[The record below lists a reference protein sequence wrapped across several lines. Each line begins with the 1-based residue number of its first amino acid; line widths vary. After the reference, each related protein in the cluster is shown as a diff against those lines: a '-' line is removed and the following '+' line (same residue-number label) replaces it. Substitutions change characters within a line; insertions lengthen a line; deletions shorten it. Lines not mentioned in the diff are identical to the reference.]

1 MQSDSFSV
9 ATRNRTLTNI
19 NITIM
24 TKRIFSLALVGMM
37 AFGAFA
43 QEAKNDEGFV
53 FTTVKENPIT
63 SIKNQ
68 NRAGTCWC
76 YSTLSFL
83 EAELLRMGKGEYD
96 FSEMYIVHN
105 TYLDRAD
112 KAVRTHGDISFSQGG
127 SFYDVLYGMKTFGL
141 VPESEMRPGV
151 MYGDTLSNHTEL
163 SAVSDAVVAAIA
175 KGNHRSL
182 QTDENGTP
190 LWKKTI
196 EAIHD
201 IYLGV
206 RPEKF
211 TVNGKE
217 YTPKSYYES
226 TGLNADD
233 YVSLTSYT
241 HHPFYESFVLEI
253 QDNWRWAQSYNLPID
268 ELMEVFDNAIM
279 EGYTIAWGSDVS
291 EAGFTRNGVAV
302 MPDAEKAQEL
312 SGSDM
317 AHWLKLSPAE
327 KKLNDKPQSQ
337 KWCTQEERQVAY
349 DNWETTDDHGMVIYG
364 IAKDQMGNEYY
375 MVKNSWGESGTYK
388 GIWYASKAFA
398 RYKTMNIV
406 VHKDAVPKAIRK
418 KLGIK

>member
-1 MQSDSFSV
+1 MKKLFIFAAMGLFS
-9 ATRNRTLTNI
+9 I
-19 NITIM
+19 
-24 TKRIFSLALVGMM
+24 SGM
-37 AFGAFA
+37 A
-43 QEAKNDEGFV
+43 QEAKEQPKEEGFV
-53 FTTVKENPIT
+53 FTTVKELPIT

-76 YSTLSFL
+76 YSSMAFL

-112 KAVRTHGDISFSQGG
+112 KAVRTHGDASFSQGG
-127 SFYDVLYGMKTFGL
+127 SFYDVIYGMEHFGL
-141 VPESEMRPGV
+141 VPESEMRPGA
-151 MYGDTLSNHTEL
+151 MYGDSLSNHTEL

-175 KGNHRSL
+175 KGRLSKL
-182 QTDENGTP
+182 QSDANGTP
-190 LWKKTI
+190 LWKKSI

-201 IYLGV
+201 IYLGE

-211 TVNGKE
+211 TYNGKE
-217 YTPKSYYES
+217 YTPKSFYES

-241 HHPFYESFVLEI
+241 HHPFYSQFVLEI
-253 QDNWRWAQSYNLPID
+253 QDNWRWALSYNLPID

-279 EGYTIAWGSDVS
+279 NGYSIAWGSDVS
-291 EAGFTRNGVAV
+291 ENGFTRDGIAV
-302 MPDAEKAQEL
+302 MPDQEKAQEL

-317 AHWLKLSPAE
+317 AHWLKMKPEE
-327 KKLNDKPQSQ
+327 KKLNTKPQPQ
-337 KWCTQEERQVAY
+337 IWCTQEQRQLAY
-349 DNWETTDDHGMVIYG
+349 DNWETTDDHGMLIYG
-364 IAKDQMGNEYY
+364 IAKDQEGNEYY
-375 MVKNSWGESGTYK
+375 MVKNSWGKTGKYD
-388 GIWYASKAFA
+388 GIWYASKAFV

-406 VHKDAVPKAIRK
+406 VHKDALPKDIAK

>member
-1 MQSDSFSV
+1 MKK
-9 ATRNRTLTNI
+9 NLL
-19 NITIM
+19 
-24 TKRIFSLALVGMM
+24 LAALAFVG
-37 AFGAFA
+37 FGAVA
-43 QEAKNDEGFV
+43 QEAAPE
-53 FTTVKENPIT
+53 FTVVKENPIT

-68 NRAGTCWC
+68 NQAGTCWC
-76 YSTLSFL
+76 YSSLAFIES
-83 EAELLRMGKGEYD
+83 ELLRMGKGEYD

-127 SFYDVLYGMKTFGL
+127 SFYDVIYGMETFGL
-141 VPESEMRPGV
+141 VPEAEMRPGV
-151 MYGDTLSNHTEL
+151 MYGKELSVHNEL

-175 KGNHRSL
+175 EGKHRSL
-182 QTDENGTP
+182 QVSPEGQP
-190 LWKKTI
+190 LWKKAI

-211 TVNGKE
+211 TYNGKE
-217 YTPKSYYES
+217 YTPKSFFES
-226 TGLNADD
+226 TGLKASD

-241 HHPFYESFVLEI
+241 HPPCYSSFVLEI

-291 EAGFTRNGVAV
+291 EAGFSRNGVAN
-302 MPDAEKAQEL
+302 MPDKNKSADLE
-312 SGSDM
+312 GSDM
-317 AHWLKLSPAE
+317 AKWLKLSEEE
-327 KKLNDKPQSQ
+327 KKSTPKPSTE
-337 KWCTQEERQVAY
+337 KWCTQAERQLAY
-349 DNWETTDDHGMVIYG
+349 DNWETTDDHGMHIYG
-364 IAKDQMGNEYY
+364 IAKDQNGTEYY
-375 MVKNSWGESGTYK
+375 MVKNSWGEAGTYK
-388 GIWYASKAFA
+388 GIWYASKAFT

-406 VHKDAVPKAIRK
+406 VHKNAIPKDIRK

>member
-1 MQSDSFSV
+1 
-9 ATRNRTLTNI
+9 
-19 NITIM
+19 M
-24 TKRIFSLALVGMM
+24 TKRLFTLALAGLMT
-37 AFGAFA
+37 FGAFA
-43 QEAKNDEGFV
+43 QDAKKDEGFV

-76 YSTLSFL
+76 YSTMAFL

-112 KAVRTHGDISFSQGG
+112 KAVRTHGDASFSQGG
-127 SFYDVLYGMKTFGL
+127 SFYDVLYGMETFGL
-141 VPESEMRPGV
+141 VPEAEMRPGV

-175 KGNHRSL
+175 KGRQSKL
-182 QTDENGTP
+182 QSDAEGNM
-190 LWKKTI
+190 LWKKAI
-196 EAIHD
+196 ESIHD
-201 IYLGV
+201 IYLGE
-206 RPEKF
+206 RPESF

-241 HHPFYESFVLEI
+241 HHPFYEPFILEI
-253 QDNWRWAQSYNLPID
+253 QDNWRWASSYNLPID

-327 KKLNDKPQSQ
+327 KKLNDKPQPQ
-337 KWCTQEERQVAY
+337 KWCTQEERQLGY
-349 DNWETTDDHGMVIYG
+349 DNWETTDDHGMLIYG

-406 VHKDAVPKAIRK
+406 VHKNAIPKDIRK

>member
-1 MQSDSFSV
+1 MKKLL
-9 ATRNRTLTNI
+9 TLAA
-19 NITIM
+19 M
-24 TKRIFSLALVGMM
+24 GMFCISGM
-37 AFGAFA
+37 A
-43 QEAKNDEGFV
+43 QEQPKEEGFV

-96 FSEMYIVHN
+96 FSEMFIVHN

-127 SFYDVLYGMKTFGL
+127 SFYDVIYGMEKFGL
-141 VPESEMRPGV
+141 VPEEEMRPGI
-151 MYGDTLSNHTEL
+151 MYGDTLSNHNEL
-163 SAVSDAVVAAIA
+163 TAVSDAVVAAIA
-175 KGNHRSL
+175 KGRLSKL
-182 QTDENGTP
+182 QADANNVP
-190 LWKKTI
+190 LWKKAI
-196 EAIHD
+196 ASIHD
-201 IYLGV
+201 IYLGE

-211 TVNGKE
+211 TYKGKE
-217 YTPKSYYES
+217 YTPKSFYES
-226 TGLNADD
+226 TGLKASD

-241 HHPFYESFVLEI
+241 HHPFYSQFVLEI
-253 QDNWRWAQSYNLPID
+253 QDNWRWALSYNLPID

-279 EGYTIAWGSDVS
+279 NGYTIAWGSDVS
-291 EAGFTRNGVAV
+291 EPGFTRNGIAV
-302 MPDAEKAQEL
+302 MPDDQKAQEL

-317 AHWLKLSPAE
+317 ARWLKMRPEE
-327 KKLNDKPQSQ
+327 KKLNTKPQPQ
-337 KWCTQEERQVAY
+337 KWCTQEERQLAY

-364 IAKDQMGNEYY
+364 IAKDQEGNEYY
-375 MVKNSWGESGTYK
+375 MVKNSWGKSGKYD

-398 RYKTMNIV
+398 RYKTMNIL
-406 VHKDAVPKAIRK
+406 VHKDALPKHIAK

>member
-1 MQSDSFSV
+1 
-9 ATRNRTLTNI
+9 
-19 NITIM
+19 M
-24 TKRIFSLALVGMM
+24 TKRLFTLALAGLMT
-37 AFGAFA
+37 FGGFA
-43 QEAKNDEGFV
+43 QDAKKDEGFV

-76 YSTLSFL
+76 YSTMAFL

-112 KAVRTHGDISFSQGG
+112 KAVRTHGDASFSQGG
-127 SFYDVLYGMKTFGL
+127 SFYDVLYGMETFGL
-141 VPESEMRPGV
+141 VPEAEMRPGV

-175 KGNHRSL
+175 KGRQSKL
-182 QTDENGTP
+182 QSDAEGNM
-190 LWKKTI
+190 LWKKAI
-196 EAIHD
+196 ESIHD
-201 IYLGV
+201 IYLGE
-206 RPEKF
+206 RPESF

-241 HHPFYESFVLEI
+241 HHPFYEPFILEI
-253 QDNWRWAQSYNLPID
+253 QDNWRWASSYNLPID

-327 KKLNDKPQSQ
+327 KKLNDKPQPQ
-337 KWCTQEERQVAY
+337 KWCTQEERQLGY
-349 DNWETTDDHGMVIYG
+349 DNWETTDDHGMLIYG
-364 IAKDQMGNEYY
+364 IAKDQLGNEYY

>member
-1 MQSDSFSV
+1 
-9 ATRNRTLTNI
+9 
-19 NITIM
+19 M

-37 AFGAFA
+37 TFGAFA
-43 QEAKNDEGFV
+43 QDAKNDEGFV

-151 MYGDTLSNHTEL
+151 LDGDTLSNHTEL

-190 LWKKTI
+190 LWMKTI

-206 RPEKF
+206 RPETF
-211 TVNGKE
+211 TVDGKE

-241 HHPFYESFVLEI
+241 HHPFYEAFVLEI

-279 EGYTIAWGSDVS
+279 NGYTIAWGSDVS
-291 EAGFTRNGVAV
+291 ESGFTRNGVAV

-327 KKLNDKPQSQ
+327 KKLNDKPQPQ
-337 KWCTQEERQVAY
+337 KWCTQEERQIAY